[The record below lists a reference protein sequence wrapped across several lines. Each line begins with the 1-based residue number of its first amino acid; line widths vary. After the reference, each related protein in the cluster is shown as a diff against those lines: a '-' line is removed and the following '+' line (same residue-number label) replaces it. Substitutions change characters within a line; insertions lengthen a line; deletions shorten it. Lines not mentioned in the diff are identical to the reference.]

1 MKFMHNIPRLLD
13 LQELY
18 KLAMPDYKEKGGIGL
33 AAVASNLFPGK
44 KLCKAEQM
52 SNWEN
57 RPLRY
62 TQEHYA
68 AMDAWILVEMV
79 PRCLKFFKSDKKA
92 NDSVDKCMQC
102 IEPKS
107 ADKDKQ

>member
-1 MKFMHNIPRLLD
+1 
-13 LQELY
+13 
-18 KLAMPDYKEKGGIGL
+18 MPDFKEKGGIGL
-33 AAVASNLFPGK
+33 AAVATNLFEGK

-79 PRCLKFFKSDKKA
+79 PRCLKLFTNAKKA
-92 NDSVDKCMQC
+92 NDSVERCMQC
-102 IEPKS
+102 IEQQ
-107 ADKDKQ
+107 KDKKDEKDDPN